1 MKNLKLFCL
10 ISNFVFI
17 LLFWSCGPNNQDNS
31 ASKGDTNISE
41 ENKSKPENIQLDL
54 EDPNW
59 QEKIII
65 KASGLNTY
73 KQVSISVRNKT
84 QDIIELNLKSGLFF
98 VNPSSNQQSLITLE
112 SVDNI
117 TIQPNATFSKNI
129 ISACT
134 NSGKGTPDASTAW
147 PNEVAPK
154 NLDKGIIFYD
164 KNKDLIVN
172 YLKKKNPERYST
184 EEDQQ
189 AFLQVVIWTY
199 LDNDYNDII
208 TFLTTEVYGGNSNNA
223 KSFLDE
229 VYEVAQ
235 EMARL
240 IRDTDQQALVTWVKE
255 KSKELLNKTR
265 DRFRLN

>member
-1 MKNLKLFCL
+1 MKNLKVFCL
-10 ISNFVFI
+10 ISNLVFI
-17 LLFWSCGPNNQDNS
+17 LLFWSCGPNNPDNS
-31 ASKGDTNISE
+31 ASKGDTNLSK
-41 ENKSKPENIQLDL
+41 ENKSIPKRVKLDL
-54 EDPNW
+54 EDSNW
-59 QEKIII
+59 QEKININ
-65 KASGLNTY
+65 ASGLNTY
-73 KQVSISVRNKT
+73 KQVSISVRNNT

-117 TIQPNATFSKNI
+117 MIQPNETFSKNI

-134 NSGKGTPDASTAW
+134 NSGKGVPDASTAW
-147 PNEVAPK
+147 PIEAAPK
-154 NLDKGIIFYD
+154 DLDKGIIFYN

-172 YLKKKNPERYST
+172 YLKKRNSERFST

-208 TFLTTEVYGGNSNNA
+208 TFLTTEVFSGNSNNA

-235 EMARL
+235 EVARL
-240 IRDTDQQALVTWVKE
+240 IRDADQQALVSWIKE

-265 DRFRLN
+265 DRLRFN